1 MFFDVMGDFNRGLTV
16 IEKWHREFA
25 IEKACHSIRGNSE
38 KRNTL

>member
-25 IEKACHSIRGNSE
+25 IEKTVTRSG
-38 KRNTL
+38 